1 MQIKLSNGQSAE
13 ITMEEAERIYRELD
27 KMEDGKRM
35 SYRKKTEE
43 LMHDSQKELREA
55 TGDYPENMGEMFE
68 FAVKHELFG
77 DREETHVMCN
87 FMKLLYAMLQ
97 EETHS

>member
-13 ITMEEAERIYRELD
+13 IPMDEAERIYRELEKMWD
-27 KMEDGKRM
+27 KKG
-35 SYRKKTEE
+35 SYQKKTEE
-43 LMHDSQKELREA
+43 LMHTAQKELREA

-68 FAVKHELFG
+68 FAVKHDLFG
-77 DREETHVMCN
+77 DREDTHVMCN
-87 FMKLLYAMLQ
+87 FLKLLYAMLQ

>member
-1 MQIKLSNGQSAE
+1 MQIKLTNGQPAE
-13 ITMEEAERIYRELD
+13 ITADEAERIYRELEKMWD
-27 KMEDGKRM
+27 KKG
-35 SYRKKTEE
+35 SYQKKTEE
-43 LMHDSQKELREA
+43 LMHNAQKELREA